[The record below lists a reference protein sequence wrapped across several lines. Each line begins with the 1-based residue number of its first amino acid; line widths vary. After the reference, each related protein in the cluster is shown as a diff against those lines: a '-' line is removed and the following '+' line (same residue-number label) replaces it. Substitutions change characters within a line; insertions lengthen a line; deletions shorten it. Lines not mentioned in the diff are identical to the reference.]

1 MTTKLKNY
9 FPMIRSREE
18 ILKEIDDNI
27 KLTEKFYSWGDSA
40 RQEFLDFC
48 TGVRGVKLLYD
59 SFFKEIMNPETVPE
73 RLEDFLSVLL
83 QKKVKIVEVLP
94 GDSSRIADEQ
104 SLLIMDI
111 LVRFEDGTYC
121 NVEVQKIGYAF
132 PGERSACYSSDLLL
146 RQYKTARSRKK
157 EKFTY
162 KDVKG
167 VYTIILM
174 DKSARIFDEFSEKYV
189 HTFRQG
195 SDTGL
200 EMDLLQNYIFIPLD
214 IFRENVH
221 NKGIKNKLDAW
232 LVFLSMDEP
241 ERIIE
246 LITTYPEFKAM
257 YEHVYSMCRNVED
270 AMGIFSEEL
279 KILDRNTVRYMVD
292 EMQDTINEQ
301 KDIIKTLKTQAK
313 SDQGMIDTLKT
324 QAESDKG
331 MIDTLKTQAKSDR
344 GMIETLKT
352 QAESDKGM
360 IETLK
365 TQAESDKNMIEE
377 LKRKIAELQK

>member
-1 MTTKLKNY
+1 MLHFIYLKSIRSYEHSNVSIQKRYSIFENLKKEGNLPMTTKLKNY

-27 KLTEKFYSWGDSA
+27 KLTEKFYSWGDAA

-232 LVFLSMDEP
+232 LAFLSMDEP
-241 ERIIE
+241 DRIIE

-301 KDIIKTLKTQAK
+301 KDVIK
-313 SDQGMIDTLKT
+313 TLKT

-331 MIDTLKTQAKSDR
+331 MIDTLK
-344 GMIETLKT
+344 I
-352 QAESDKGM
+352 
-360 IETLK
+360 
-365 TQAESDKNMIEE
+365 QAESDKNMIEE
-377 LKRKIAELQK
+377 LKRKIVELQK

>member
-200 EMDLLQNYIFIPLD
+200 AMDLLQNYIFIPLD

-270 AMGIFSEEL
+270 VMGIFSEEL

-301 KDIIKTLKTQAK
+301 KEQLKINRNT
-313 SDQGMIDTLKT
+313 
-324 QAESDKG
+324 
-331 MIDTLKTQAKSDR
+331 
-344 GMIETLKT
+344 IETLKT
-352 QAESDKGM
+352 QAEADKGM
-360 IETLK
+360 IDELQ
-365 TQAESDKNMIEE
+365 TQAESDKNTIEE

>member
-1 MTTKLKNY
+1 MY
-9 FPMIRSREE
+9 RSPWSEAFVRFFFQRDHE
-18 ILKEIDDNI
+18 
-27 KLTEKFYSWGDSA
+27 SGDS
-40 RQEFLDFC
+40 
-48 TGVRGVKLLYD
+48 TGKAGRLSECFTAEKSKNRG
-59 SFFKEIMNPETVPE
+59 
-73 RLEDFLSVLL
+73 SVA
-83 QKKVKIVEVLP
+83 

-200 EMDLLQNYIFIPLD
+200 AMDLLQNYIFIPLD

-241 ERIIE
+241 ERIID
-246 LITTYPEFKAM
+246 LITAYPEFKAM

-292 EMQDTINEQ
+292 EMQEY
-301 KDIIKTLKTQAK
+301 
-313 SDQGMIDTLKT
+313 
-324 QAESDKG
+324 DKRTEG
-331 MIDTLKTQAKSDR
+331 CH
-344 GMIETLKT
+344 
-352 QAESDKGM
+352 
-360 IETLK
+360 
-365 TQAESDKNMIEE
+365 
-377 LKRKIAELQK
+377 

>member
-18 ILKEIDDNI
+18 ILKEIDGNI
-27 KLTEKFYSWGDSA
+27 KLTEKFYSWGDAA

-104 SLLIMDI
+104 SILIMDI

-174 DKSARIFDEFSEKYV
+174 DRSPKMFREFSNKYV
-189 HTFRQG
+189 HMFQQE
-195 SDTGL
+195 SDTGIK
-200 EMDLLQNYIFIPLD
+200 MNLLQNYIFIPLD
-214 IFRENVH
+214 IFRKNVQY
-221 NKGIKNKLDAW
+221 KGIENKLDAW
-232 LVFLSMDEP
+232 LTFLSTDDP
-241 ERIIE
+241 EQIIG
-246 LITTYPEFKAM
+246 LITEYPEFKAM
-257 YEHVYSMCRNVED
+257 YEHVYNMCRNVED
-270 AMGIFSEEL
+270 VMGIFSEEL
-279 KILDRNTVRYMVD
+279 KILDRNTVKYMVD
-292 EMQDTINEQ
+292 EMQETIDEQ
-301 KDIIKTLKTQAK
+301 KRQLVTKQSK
-313 SDQGMIDTLKT
+313 ID
-324 QAESDKG
+324 
-331 MIDTLKTQAKSDR
+331 
-344 GMIETLKT
+344 
-352 QAESDKGM
+352 
-360 IETLK
+360 
-365 TQAESDKNMIEE
+365 
-377 LKRKIAELQK
+377 ELQEQIELLKKQLKER

>member
-1 MTTKLKNY
+1 
-9 FPMIRSREE
+9 MIRSREE

>member
-104 SLLIMDI
+104 SLLIMD
-111 LVRFEDGTYC
+111 
-121 NVEVQKIGYAF
+121 
-132 PGERSACYSSDLLL
+132 LLL

-200 EMDLLQNYIFIPLD
+200 AMDLLQNYIFIPLD

-241 ERIIE
+241 ERIID
-246 LITTYPEFKAM
+246 LITAYPEFKAM

-301 KDIIKTLKTQAK
+301 KDVIK
-313 SDQGMIDTLKT
+313 
-324 QAESDKG
+324 
-331 MIDTLKTQAKSDR
+331 
-344 GMIETLKT
+344 
-352 QAESDKGM
+352 
-360 IETLK
+360 TLK

-377 LKRKIAELQK
+377 LKRKIADLQK